1 MAKKND
7 YNEQSITSL
16 KGADRVRLRPA
27 VIFGSDGLEGC
38 EHSFFEILSNSI
50 DESREGYGSRI
61 NITVFRDHSITVEDF
76 GRGVPLDWNEKEQRY
91 NWELVF
97 CELYAGGKYK
107 NLEGGAYEYSLGLN
121 GLGACA
127 TQYSSEYMEVSAYTH
142 GTKYSISF
150 KEGNPASELVKEP
163 CAKNKSGT
171 YIHWKPD
178 LKVFTEIAIPRE
190 YFETTLKKQ
199 AVVNAGLVLALKWQ
213 TEKGS
218 FEETEFF
225 YENGIVDYIN
235 ETVGVNYLNEPR
247 FFTAE
252 RVGRD
257 REDMPDYK
265 LKMNFAFCFS
275 NEVQMIEYYHNSSF
289 LEHGGSP
296 DKALRSAFVSVID
309 KYLKSN
315 NKYKA
320 KENKITFADV
330 EACLVFVSSSFSTQ
344 TSYANQTKKAITNTF
359 ITSAMTEFF
368 KHSLEVYFIE
378 NPQDA
383 DRVCNQVLINMRSR
397 EKSDEMR
404 INIKKQLT
412 TSLDISNTVEKFVN
426 CRSKDKNVC
435 ELYIVEGDSALSS
448 CKLARKAEFQA
459 LIPVRGKTLNCLK
472 ASYSQIFDSQIIT
485 DLIKILG
492 CGIEMNGKQFKGQQ
506 LFNLDQLRWSKVIIC
521 TDADEDGYQIRT
533 LILTVFYR
541 LMPTLLREGRVYI
554 ALTPLYEITTKDDTY
569 FAYDEKEKAEIME
582 KIGNAK
588 YTIQRS
594 KGLGENDPD
603 MMERTTMAP
612 STRRLLQIKLDN
624 EATAADMFNILL
636 GDDIVSR
643 KKYIEDYGAQY
654 LPLADI

>member
-1 MAKKND
+1 M
-7 YNEQSITSL
+7 
-16 KGADRVRLRPA
+16 
-27 VIFGSDGLEGC
+27 
-38 EHSFFEILSNSI
+38 
-50 DESREGYGSRI
+50 
-61 NITVFRDHSITVEDF
+61 
-76 GRGVPLDWNEKEQRY
+76 
-91 NWELVF
+91 
-97 CELYAGGKYK
+97 
-107 NLEGGAYEYSLGLN
+107 
-121 GLGACA
+121 
-127 TQYSSEYMEVSAYTH
+127 
-142 GTKYSISF
+142 
-150 KEGNPASELVKEP
+150 
-163 CAKNKSGT
+163 
-171 YIHWKPD
+171 
-178 LKVFTEIAIPRE
+178 
-190 YFETTLKKQ
+190 
-199 AVVNAGLVLALKWQ
+199 LALKWQ

-247 FFTAE
+247 FFSAE
-252 RVGRD
+252 RMGRD

-383 DRVCNQVLINMRSR
+383 DRVCSQVLINMRSR

>member
-1 MAKKND
+1 MAKKNT

-61 NITVFRDHSITVEDF
+61 NITVYRDHSISVEDF

-91 NWELVF
+91 NWELVY
-97 CELYAGGKYK
+97 CELYAGGKYQ

-127 TQYSSEYMEVSAYTH
+127 TQYASEYMEVTAYTH
-142 GTKYSISF
+142 GTKYTISF
-150 KEGNPASELVKEP
+150 KEGNPASELIKEP
-163 CAKNKSGT
+163 CSKNKTGT
-171 YIHWKPD
+171 IIRWKPD
-178 LKVFTEIAIPRE
+178 LKVFTDIAIPKE
-190 YFETTLKKQ
+190 FYETTLKKQ
-199 AVVNAGLVLALKWQ
+199 AVVNSGLTLALKWQ
-213 TEKGS
+213 TEKGT
-218 FEETEFF
+218 FEDSEFY

-247 FFTAE
+247 FYSAE
-252 RVGRD
+252 RIGRD

-265 LKMNFAFCFS
+265 LKMTFAFCFS
-275 NEVQMIEYYHNSSF
+275 NEIQMIEYYHNSSY

-309 KYLKSN
+309 KYLKTN

-330 EACLVFVSSSFSTQ
+330 EACLVFVSNSFSTQ

-359 ITSAMTEFF
+359 ITTAMTEFF

-383 DRVCNQVLINMRSR
+383 DRVCSQVLINMRSR

-426 CRSKDKNVC
+426 CRSKDKNIC

-448 CKLARKAEFQA
+448 CKLARRAEFQA

-472 ASYSQIFDSQIIT
+472 ASYQQIFDSQIIT

-541 LMPTLLREGRVYI
+541 LMPTLLREGKVYI
-554 ALTPLYEITTKDDTY
+554 ALTPLYEITTKDETY

-582 KIGNAK
+582 KIGSAK

-612 STRRLLQIKLDN
+612 STRRLQQVLLDN
-624 EATAADMFNILL
+624 EETASEMFNILL

-643 KKYIEDYGAQY
+643 KKFIEDYGAKY

>member
-38 EHSFFEILSNSI
+38 EHSFFEIVSNSI

-61 NITVFRDHSITVEDF
+61 NITVFKDHSITVEDF

-97 CELYAGGKYK
+97 CELYAGGKYN
-107 NLEGGAYEYSLGLN
+107 NLEGGVYEYSLGLN

-127 TQYSSEYMEVSAYTH
+127 TQYSSEYMEVTAYSR
-142 GTKYSISF
+142 GVKYSISF
-150 KEGNPASELVKEP
+150 KEGNPASELIKEP
-163 CAKNKSGT
+163 CPKNKSGT
-171 YIHWKPD
+171 VIHWKPD
-178 LKVFTEIAIPRE
+178 LKVFTDIAMPKE
-190 YFETTLKKQ
+190 YFDETLKKQ
-199 AVVNAGLVLALKWQ
+199 AVVNSGLVLALKWQ
-213 TEKGS
+213 NEKGQ
-218 FEETEFF
+218 FEETEFY

-247 FFTAE
+247 FFSAE

-275 NEVQMIEYYHNSSF
+275 NEVQLIEYYHNSSF

-296 DKALRSAFVSVID
+296 DKALKSAFVSVID
-309 KYLKSN
+309 KYLKSA

-448 CKLARKAEFQA
+448 CKLARRAEFQA

-472 ASYSQIFDSQIIT
+472 ASYSQILDSQIIT

-492 CGIEMNGKQFKGQQ
+492 CGIEMEGRQFKGQQ

-533 LILTVFYR
+533 LILTIFYR
-541 LMPTLLREGRVYI
+541 LMPTLLREGKVYI
-554 ALTPLYEITTKDDTY
+554 ALTPLYEITTKDETY
-569 FAYDEKEKAEIME
+569 FAYDEKEKTEILE
-582 KIGNAK
+582 KIGSGK
-588 YTIQRS
+588 YSIQRS
-594 KGLGENDPD
+594 KGLGENNPD

-612 STRRLLQIKLDN
+612 STRRLEQIKLEN
-624 EATAADMFNILL
+624 ESDAAEMFNILL
-636 GDDIVSR
+636 GDDIASR
-643 KKYIEDYGAQY
+643 KKYIEEYGAQY

>member
-50 DESREGYGSRI
+50 DESREGYGTRI
-61 NITVFRDHSITVEDF
+61 NITVYRDHSICVEDF

-127 TQYSSEYMEVSAYTH
+127 TQYASEYMEVTAYTH
-142 GTKYSISF
+142 GTKYSVSF
-150 KEGNPASELVKEP
+150 KEGNPVTELIKEP
-163 CAKNKSGT
+163 CPKNKSGT
-171 YIHWKPD
+171 VIRWKPD
-178 LKVFTEIAIPRE
+178 LKVFTDIAISRT

-199 AVVNAGLVLALKWQ
+199 AVVNSGLVLALKWQ
-213 TEKGS
+213 TEKGN
-218 FEETEFF
+218 FEESDFY

-247 FFTAE
+247 FFSAE

-275 NEVQMIEYYHNSSF
+275 NEIQMIEYYHNSSF

-309 KYLKSN
+309 KYLKTN

-448 CKLARKAEFQA
+448 CKLARNAEFQA

-472 ASYSQIFDSQIIT
+472 ASYAQILDSQIIT

-506 LFNLDQLRWSKVIIC
+506 LFNMDMLRWSKVIIC

-533 LILTVFYR
+533 LILTIFYR

-554 ALTPLYEITTKDDTY
+554 ALTPLYEINTKDETY
-569 FAYDEKEKAEIME
+569 FAYDEKEKSDILS
-582 KIGNAK
+582 KIGSAK

-603 MMERTTMAP
+603 MMSRTTMAP
-612 STRRLLQIKLDN
+612 STRRLEQIRLENEN
-624 EATAADMFNILL
+624 EAAEMFNILL
-636 GDDIVSR
+636 GDDIASR
-643 KKYIEDYGAQY
+643 KRFIEEYGAQY